1 MKKLGFIFLL
11 ITMTISLQA
20 GVQGQL
26 RRGGKL
32 YQDEKYGSALN
43 VYHNIL
49 KNNPTDQRTLF
60 NAGNAYYRLHEY
72 TQAEEVYKQASE
84 QTGEYAQ
91 HALYNLGN
99 AYYKAGDKQKAIEA
113 YKEAIVKNPQ
123 DKEAIHN
130 LQLLLQEQ
138 QQNQNQNDQN
148 QQNNDD
154 SSDNQQQQQDQQ
166 NQQGQQPQSSQE
178 SQPKDGQMSKQDAD
192 RVMSMAKEKE
202 FKHGNPADRAAEQMV
217 EKDW

>member
-1 MKKLGFIFLL
+1 MKKLGLIFLFTL
-11 ITMTISLQA
+11 MTLSLQA

-26 RRGGKL
+26 RRGGKF

-43 VYHNIL
+43 VYHDIL
-49 KNNPTDQRTLF
+49 KNNPNDQRTLF

-72 TQAEEVYKQASE
+72 TQAEEVYKQAAE
-84 QTGEYAQ
+84 QNGEYAQ

-99 AYYKAGDKQKAIEA
+99 SYYKAGEKQKAIEA
-113 YKEAIVKNPQ
+113 YKQAITKNPQ

-138 QQNQNQNDQN
+138 QQNQNQNNQN
-148 QQNNDD
+148 QQNQNN
-154 SSDNQQQQQDQQ
+154 SSDNQQQQNEQ
-166 NQQGQQPQSSQE
+166 NQQGQQPKSEQE
-178 SQPKDGQMSKQDAD
+178 AQPKDGQMSQQDAD

-202 FKHGNPADRAAEQMV
+202 FKHGNPADRGAEQLV